1 MKACPCH
8 KNKTAQLMVG
18 SRNKSSDDSKI
29 FSRIRKEFNINC
41 KMSSLLTED
50 VRVFLKKN

>member
-8 KNKTAQLMVG
+8 KNKTAHLMVG
-18 SRNKSSDDSKI
+18 STSQSSDDSKI

-50 VRVFLKKN
+50 ARVFLKKN